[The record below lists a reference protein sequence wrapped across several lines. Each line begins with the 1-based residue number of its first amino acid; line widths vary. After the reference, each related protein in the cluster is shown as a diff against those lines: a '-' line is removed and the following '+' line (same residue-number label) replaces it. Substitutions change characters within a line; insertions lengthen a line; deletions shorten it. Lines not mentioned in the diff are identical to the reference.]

1 MLDEPTNQMDIRHQ
15 LDVLTLLRGL
25 GLTVIL
31 TLHDL
36 TPGIIARAIPVICN
50 GDLNETGRHCRRDF
64 K

>member
-1 MLDEPTNQMDIRHQ
+1 MDIRHQ

-36 TPGIIARAIPVICN
+36 TPGIIAQAFDVTARVDTAGPSPRYPFH
-50 GDLNETGRHCRRDF
+50 L
-64 K
+64 